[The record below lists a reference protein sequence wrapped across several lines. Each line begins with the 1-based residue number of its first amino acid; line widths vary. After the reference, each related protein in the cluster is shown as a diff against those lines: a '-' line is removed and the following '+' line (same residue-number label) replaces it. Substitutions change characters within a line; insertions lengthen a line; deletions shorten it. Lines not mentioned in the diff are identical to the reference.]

1 MRYKAGYGEYIGKE
15 IGKQVEKSLAREGFT
30 ITPPLG
36 ISKSGSSNF
45 SGIIYRE
52 VRKKRD

>member
-36 ISKSGSSNF
+36 ISKSGSKQF
-45 SGIIYRE
+45 Q
-52 VRKKRD
+52 RDNLP